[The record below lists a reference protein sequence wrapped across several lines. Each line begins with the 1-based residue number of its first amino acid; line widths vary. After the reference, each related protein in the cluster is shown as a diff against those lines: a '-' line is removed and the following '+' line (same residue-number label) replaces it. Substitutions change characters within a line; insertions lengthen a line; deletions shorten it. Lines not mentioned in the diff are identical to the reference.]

1 MVTVGESSTLQQ
13 NLNKLSGIYWIGSMS
28 PSRLLQSWGKV
39 NLKSEHTHSVCTFPT
54 IPHSWQKRALMQHSG
69 ESEHD
74 REGEQT
80 ADRCWYKG
88 YKSGACR
95 WDLAEETKKYRYA
108 KGTLCLWSEVWK
120 KMQAI
125 AELMQYRW
133 NNICL
138 AFRLQSDMIR
148 IKTEESS
155 FQGPSKQQALRRKR
169 ILQA

>member
-54 IPHSWQKRALMQHSG
+54 IPHSWQNRALMQHSG

-80 ADRCWYKG
+80 ADRCVNIMDKNLVHVG
-88 YKSGACR
+88 
-95 WDLAEETKKYRYA
+95 ETWQKKQ
-108 KGTLCLWSEVWK
+108 K
-120 KMQAI
+120 I
-125 AELMQYRW
+125 
-133 NNICL
+133 
-138 AFRLQSDMIR
+138 
-148 IKTEESS
+148 
-155 FQGPSKQQALRRKR
+155 
-169 ILQA
+169 